1 MKNFSIL
8 GYGHIG
14 RVHQQAIEETE
25 CQIESITLNSIP
37 TAPYCSNCSRE

>member
-14 RVHQQAIEETE
+14 RVHQQAIEEAE
-25 CQIESITLNSIP
+25 NAQIGRAS
-37 TAPYCSNCSRE
+37 CRERV